1 MIKFSEILSAV
12 SWTNV
17 YNVIYKITNL
27 INGKVYIGQTSISL
41 RKRLLKHIYDA
52 NTDIKRRKHY
62 LHRALSKH
70 GFENF
75 TVEVL
80 ETCDKEELDAREI
93 YWISHFNSTDPQLGY
108 NCTKGGQGNRAIN
121 VSEETRKLISDKNKT
136 KWNDPTYRERQ
147 KQSRKESYARKCKP
161 IVQLDLSYRPI
172 KTWDSKT
179 EVANQFSSNIFQLK
193 GNRKVMEIGMY
204 LFMHVDDYNNLN
216 LGNPVVVQLDNE
228 YNIINVFYSYRHA
241 NTMVKTYGYR
251 SARLQ
256 FDVNQSKTMKYGS
269 KKAGFIWMSYENYL
283 KYIKK

>member
-1 MIKFSEILSAV
+1 MIKFSEILSVV

-41 RKRLLKHIYDA
+41 RKRLLKHVYDA

-62 LHRALSKH
+62 LHRALSKY
-70 GFENF
+70 GFDNF
-75 TVEVL
+75 TVEIL

-121 VSEETRKLISDKNKT
+121 ISEETRKLISDKNKT

-161 IVQLDLSYRPI
+161 IVQLDLSYRLI

-228 YNIINVFYSYRHA
+228 YNVINVFYSYRHA